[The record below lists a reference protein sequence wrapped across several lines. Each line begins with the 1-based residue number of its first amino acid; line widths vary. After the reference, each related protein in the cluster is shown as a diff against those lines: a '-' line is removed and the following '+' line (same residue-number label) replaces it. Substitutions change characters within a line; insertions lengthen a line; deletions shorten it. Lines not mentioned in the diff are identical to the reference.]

1 MLTLHAIAK
10 YMLGIFSLSRALL
23 LAPSP
28 PPPHPCP
35 YLTLMKTTFNI
46 NFIFSFLTS
55 KANEDFLCLA
65 ESAGQLA
72 KEFFRDLAPS

>member
-10 YMLGIFSLSRALL
+10 YMLIGIFSLSRTLL
-23 LAPSP
+23 LAPP
-28 PPPHPCP
+28 HPHPCP